1 MKRFVYI
8 VLTLLVAISFAGGCA
23 TMNATMKKI
32 PVPKISGGSEASD
45 NELYRKV
52 PASLR
57 ADVKEAEFDLKRAKV
72 NALKAD
78 TILTL
83 SEMKKERETLKNKYA
98 KYNKNLAEVL
108 VKKANIK
115 VEIKKMEAIDNS
127 NLGDRAGNIKNI
139 ANLKTKK
146 LATES
151 DAIEIKAEMDMT
163 NLRIKQLNKLI
174 SAQEKKISKK

>member
-1 MKRFVYI
+1 MKRFLYI
-8 VLTLLVAISFAGGCA
+8 LLTLVVAISFTGGCA
-23 TMNATMKKI
+23 TME
-32 PVPKISGGSEASD
+32 KISVPNITGGSEESD
-45 NELYRKV
+45 SDLYRKV

-72 NALKAD
+72 NALQAD
-78 TILTL
+78 NILTL
-83 SEMKKERETLKNKYA
+83 SEMKKERENLKSKYA
-98 KYNKNLAEVL
+98 KYNKTLAEVL
-108 VKKANIK
+108 VKKANIR

-174 SAQEKKISKK
+174 RAQEKKISKK